1 MESLRAIKEVFEHST
16 YSKMSR
22 KWKSA
27 GLYLCNAPDT
37 AAPDLFDPSLQ
48 GSIADTRWSIDYSL
62 TGIDAEGWTYAYD
75 FGYLNKHGAGDSS
88 AQWNSYVRRRKWK
101 YTEASGKSEA
111 INK

>member
-1 MESLRAIKEVFEHST
+1 
-16 YSKMSR
+16 MSR

-37 AAPDLFDPSLQ
+37 PAPDLFDPSLQ

-111 INK
+111 INE